1 MAKAKKHV
9 FSFVNLFI
17 FYALFLQARWF
28 WEAYFQSMKAI
39 ALATL
44 KIINDRIYPYAA
56 TSYEE
61 WNDPPTIVS
70 TVIFI
75 ALLCLDIMDHFLYFA
90 GFT

>member
-1 MAKAKKHV
+1 MMI
-9 FSFVNLFI
+9 FI
-17 FYALFLQARWF
+17 IVLQARWF

-61 WNDPPTIVS
+61 WNDPPAIVS
-70 TVIFI
+70 EVRFVLHSFNMLTLVLKKKSLND
-75 ALLCLDIMDHFLYFA
+75 LLLDQTDLF
-90 GFT
+90 